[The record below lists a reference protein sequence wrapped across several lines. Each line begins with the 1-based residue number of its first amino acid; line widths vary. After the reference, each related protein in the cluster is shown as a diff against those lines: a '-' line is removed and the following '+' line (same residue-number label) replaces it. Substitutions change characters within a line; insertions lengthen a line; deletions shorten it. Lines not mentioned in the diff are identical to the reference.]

1 MSSLV
6 QQLSADRQLTA
17 LRTVVQCKAK
27 PTVLREGPA
36 AGDGPGTAW
45 VAFLCPAHSE
55 GLPGWPATRTHA
67 YQHKVSCGTVLDF
80 RVAEQVLQSHADLWL
95 TALTGVDPAAY
106 GGVWSDVLDQADRVL
121 RERLEQ
127 DADEDGDGEDGDGE
141 HSMLTMMW
149 LACRAAAEGD
159 LMQAASALGYCETIA
174 EGMGPWRDADLAPQ

>member
-1 MSSLV
+1 MPSLV
-6 QQLSADRQLTA
+6 QQLSAHRQLTA

-27 PTVLREGPA
+27 ATALREGPA

-55 GLPGWPATRTHA
+55 GLPKWPATQTHA
-67 YQHKVSCGTVLDF
+67 AQDSMTCGTVLDF
-80 RVAEQVLQSHADLWL
+80 RPAEQVLQSHADLWL

-106 GGVWSDVLDQADRVL
+106 GAVWSDVLDQADRVL

-127 DADEDGDGEDGDGE
+127 DADAGEDGPE

-149 LACRAAAEGD
+149 LARRAAAEGN
-159 LMQAASALGYCETIA
+159 LMQTASALGYCETIA
-174 EGMGPWRDADLAPQ
+174 EGMQWRDTDLAPQ

>member
-1 MSSLV
+1 MPSLV

-27 PTVLREGPA
+27 STALREGPA

-55 GLPGWPATRTHA
+55 GLPGWPATRTHTA
-67 YQHKVSCGTVLDF
+67 HDTMPCGTVLDF
-80 RVAEQVLQSHADLWL
+80 RLAEQVLQSHADLWL

-106 GGVWSDVLDQADRVL
+106 GDVWSDVLDQADRVL

-127 DADEDGDGEDGDGE
+127 DAGEDGE

-149 LACRAAAEGD
+149 LARRAAAEGN

-174 EGMGPWRDADLAPQ
+174 DGMGPIDTGVAPQ

>member
-1 MSSLV
+1 
-6 QQLSADRQLTA
+6 
-17 LRTVVQCKAK
+17 
-27 PTVLREGPA
+27 REGPA

-67 YQHKVSCGTVLDF
+67 VQDSMPCGTVLDF
-80 RVAEQVLQSHADLWL
+80 RPADQVLQSHADLWL

-127 DADEDGDGEDGDGE
+127 DADADEDGPPE

-149 LACRAAAEGD
+149 LARRAAAEGN
-159 LMQAASALGYCETIA
+159 LMQTASALGYCETVA
-174 EGMGPWRDADLAPQ
+174 EGMERRDTGVAPQ